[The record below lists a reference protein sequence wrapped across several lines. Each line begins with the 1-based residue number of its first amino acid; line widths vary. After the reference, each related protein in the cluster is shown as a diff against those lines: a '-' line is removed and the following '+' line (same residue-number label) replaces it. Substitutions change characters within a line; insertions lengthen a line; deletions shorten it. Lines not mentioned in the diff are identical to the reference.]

1 MKSDKKNGTRKR
13 KVLTTIKKY
22 VWRLLFVTALCFGF
36 FLIKRP
42 VESLIRLRA
51 EISDLEKEKAR
62 YEEIIR
68 QDSIFIESLEDD
80 EILEKF
86 ARERYFMQGKNEH
99 VFIVE

>member
-1 MKSDKKNGTRKR
+1 MKSNKKAGAQKG
-13 KVLTTIKKY
+13 KVLITIKKY
-22 VWRLLFVTALCFGF
+22 VWRLLFVTAICFGF

-51 EISDLEKEKAR
+51 EISELEKEKAR
-62 YEEIIR
+62 YEEIIH
-68 QDSIFIESLEDD
+68 QDSIFIEGLEDD
-80 EILEKF
+80 EILVQF